1 MTFGIVQ
8 LYHRFPRRSITSS
21 DRITKLSTIL
31 SDAQPI
37 ADPKGCFTRCQ
48 GTYVRLSLEYISM
61 YRYRLATFYGNNLRH
76 AARATARRYNYQ
88 SFFPKFPPSPSHRR
102 EYRDS
107 IRTEDII

>member
-1 MTFGIVQ
+1 MAFGIVQ

-48 GTYVRLSLEYISM
+48 HIYVRLSLEYISM
-61 YRYRLATFYGNNLRH
+61 YRYRLARFYGKRFTTQLRH
-76 AARATARRYNYQ
+76 VDTIISRFFRNFHHLRRIVE
-88 SFFPKFPPSPSHRR
+88 SMGILSEPK
-102 EYRDS
+102 
-107 IRTEDII
+107 I